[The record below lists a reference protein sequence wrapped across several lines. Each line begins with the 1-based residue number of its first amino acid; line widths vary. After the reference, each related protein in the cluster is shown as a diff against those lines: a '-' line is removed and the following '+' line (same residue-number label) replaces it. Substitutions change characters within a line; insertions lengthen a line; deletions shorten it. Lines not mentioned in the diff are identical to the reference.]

1 MTPTISVSDRV
12 IVVKDDILDIDYKVG
27 DVVVFYHPETHSN
40 NSKTEKLIDSLQ
52 VWDSLFNGQNEI
64 VYIKR
69 IIGLPG
75 DNIRIDKDGDIYR
88 NDSLLIFNGLINET
102 YSSISN
108 YSVPDNQ
115 YFLLGDNRS
124 NSQDSRVFGYV
135 PIENLLGKAFYIV
148 YPFNNFSNLYD

>member
-40 NSKTEKLIDSLQ
+40 NSEPEKLIDSLQ

-88 NDSLLIFNGLINET
+88 NDNLLIFNGLINET

>member
-40 NSKTEKLIDSLQ
+40 NSETEKLIDSLQ

-88 NDSLLIFNGLINET
+88 NDNLLIFNGLINET
-102 YSSISN
+102 YSSIAN

-148 YPFNNFSNLYD
+148 YPFNNFSNLND